1 MVKRKKVHDLG
12 KARAPGPSLRDHL
25 LADGSGVAPP
35 LLEESYVFLGDE
47 DIPYDWYTSNERLE
61 QEFQFL
67 WPKVWQWA
75 CREEHIPEP
84 GDYYVYD
91 IGQLS
96 AVIVRADDG
105 SIKAYYNA
113 CMHLSLIHI

>member
-47 DIPYDWYTSNERLE
+47 DIPYDW
-61 QEFQFL
+61 
-67 WPKVWQWA
+67 
-75 CREEHIPEP
+75 
-84 GDYYVYD
+84 
-91 IGQLS
+91 
-96 AVIVRADDG
+96 
-105 SIKAYYNA
+105 
-113 CMHLSLIHI
+113 